1 MKLILENFKKF
12 EQQTLNEDADPAK
25 FEFERF
31 PLQLSKVASKAAK
44 FRTRSGAPSTDGQN
58 EEDVINLSK
67 GSMPVGKLKPSQGS
81 MNIDKALGMVIAM
94 LDPDNKF
101 SAGGDLGA
109 FISKD
114 GYIMDGHHRWIATSM
129 IDPSLQMGGIIV
141 DFPAKELVAVLNSIT
156 KGLLGVLKGKKATGD
171 FKQFQPEPL
180 KAKLKQLAAEGNDYN
195 SPEKVVAVLEKFTG
209 QKGDA
214 AVEAAANKFSQNLS
228 KITVAPPSWAPQ
240 RPDMPVIDPD
250 IKPNAIKLAVMAMES
265 GAVDVNPPYG
275 DKKLIKK
282 AKQDVAKRAQSDD
295 AERTAARLRAL
306 EPKQR

>member
-31 PLQLSKVASKAAK
+31 PLKLSQVAPRAAK
-44 FRTRSGAPSTDGQN
+44 IRTQSGEPQDDGMSQ
-58 EEDVINLSK
+58 EDVISLSK
-67 GSMPVGKLKPSQGS
+67 GSRPVGKLKPSQGS

-156 KGLLGVLKGKKATGD
+156 KGLLGIMKGKKATGD
-171 FKQFQPEPL
+171 FRQFQPEPL
-180 KAKLKQLAAEGNDYN
+180 KKSLKKLAAEGNKFN
-195 SPEKVVAVLEKFTG
+195 SAEKVVAMLEKFTG
-209 QKGDA
+209 LKGDA

-228 KITVAPPSWAPQ
+228 KITVAPPSWAPN

-250 IKPNAIKLAVMAMES
+250 IKPGAIKLAVQAMES

-275 DKKLIKK
+275 DKKEIEKQKK
-282 AKQDVAKRAQSDD
+282 AIAGRAQQS
-295 AERTAARLRAL
+295 AGQAAKL
-306 EPKQR
+306 PG

>member
-1 MKLILENFKKF
+1 MG
-12 EQQTLNEDADPAK
+12 
-25 FEFERF
+25 RF
-31 PLQLSKVASKAAK
+31 S
-44 FRTRSGAPSTDGQN
+44 RTRSGEASQDGQN

-67 GSMPVGKLKPSQGS
+67 GSRPVGKLKPSQGS

-156 KGLLGVLKGKKATGD
+156 KGLLGILKGKKATGD
-171 FKQFQPEPL
+171 FKQFQPGPL
-180 KAKLKQLAAEGNDYN
+180 KEKLKELAAEGNKFN
-195 SPEKVVAVLEKFTG
+195 SAEKVVAVLEKFTG
-209 QKGDA
+209 EKGDA

-228 KITVAPPSWAPQ
+228 KITVAPPEWAMD
-240 RPDMPVIDPD
+240 RSDMPVIDPD

-275 DKKLIKK
+275 DKKEIEKQKK
-282 AKQDVAKRAQSDD
+282 AIAGRAQQS
-295 AERTAARLRAL
+295 AGQAAKL
-306 EPKQR
+306 PG

>member
-1 MKLILENFKKF
+1 MDMKLILENFKKF
-12 EQQTLNEDADPAK
+12 EQQTLNEDADPGK
-25 FEFERF
+25 FEFDRF
-31 PLQLSKVASKAAK
+31 PLKLSQVGGKAAQ
-44 FRTRSGAPSTDGQN
+44 FRTRSGEPSQDGQN

-67 GSMPVGKLKPSQGS
+67 GSRPVGKLKPSQGS
-81 MNIDKALGMVIAM
+81 MNINKALGMVIAM
-94 LDPDNKF
+94 LDPDNEF

-156 KGLLGVLKGKKATGD
+156 KGLLGIMKGKKATGD
-171 FKQFQPEPL
+171 FRQFQPEPL
-180 KAKLKQLAAEGNDYN
+180 KKSLKKLAAEGNKFN
-195 SPEKVVAVLEKFTG
+195 SAEKVVAMLEKFTG
-209 QKGDA
+209 LKGDA

-228 KITVAPPSWAPQ
+228 KITVAPPSWAPN

-250 IKPNAIKLAVMAMES
+250 IKPGAIKLAVQAMES

-282 AKQDVAKRAQSDD
+282 AKQDAIKKAQSDD
-295 AERTAARLRAL
+295 AERTAAKL
-306 EPKQR
+306 PG